1 MGVPALI
8 PYSTATHILLLITAR
23 NPQSTNKSSLL
34 VYCAKMSAVCSSMLV
49 VIGYLVTETA
59 FRKSRK
65 SFLISGLLLVAI
77 FAVFLFLF
85 F

>member
-8 PYSTATHILLLITAR
+8 PYSTATHTLLLITAR